1 MLTTVNLSEVGE
13 LTEDGAVA
21 KRNEDD
27 TVVNQGRDG
36 VDDGGF

>member
-27 TVVNQGRDG
+27 TVVNEGGHRR
-36 VDDGGF
+36 DDGGF